1 MTMIIQD
8 QDTQRR
14 VIARRR
20 RLGHDKFDEVWN
32 GVYVMAPMAN
42 IEHQEFVCG
51 LACVFSDVVR
61 AAKLGMVLP
70 GTNVSD
76 RRMDWKKNF
85 RCPDVAVFLNDT
97 KAIHCDTHWFGGP
110 DFAVEVASPG
120 ERVKRKLAFYAKVG
134 TRELLIV
141 DRYPW
146 KLSLYRLEDGELQL
160 AGMSS
165 VEMSEWLP
173 SNVVPLSFRLI
184 GGVERPRIDVRH
196 SDGKQTW
203 VI

>member
-8 QDTQRR
+8 PDTQRR

-20 RLGHDKFDEVWN
+20 RLGQDKFDEVWN

-42 IEHQEFVCG
+42 IEHQEFVSG
-51 LACVFSDVVR
+51 LDCLLGEVVR
-61 AAKLGMVLP
+61 SAKLGMVLP

-76 RRMDWKKNF
+76 QRADWKKNF

-97 KAIHCDTHWFGGP
+97 KAIKCGTHWFGGP
-110 DFAVEVASPG
+110 DFAVEIASPG
-120 ERVKRKLAFYAKVG
+120 EKVKRKLVFYAKVG

-146 KLSLYRLEDGELQL
+146 KLSLYRLEEGELQL
-160 AGMSS
+160 AGTSS
-165 VEMSEWLP
+165 VELGEWLP
-173 SNVVPLSFRLI
+173 SHVVPLSFRLI
-184 GGVERPRIDVRH
+184 DGVERPRIDVGH
-196 SDGKQTW
+196 SNGQQTW